1 MEIVSWTSSHWMVF
15 HQSLGLDTM
24 CPSAAS
30 RTMGCVPHWSVMS
43 SKCSC
48 IESCGSTF
56 SIKVAM
62 GYSGIER
69 RMAHSMSTMC
79 CKSDPSCP
87 WRPGGLSRILEWSLQ
102 GGAVVMSIF
111 VPGIA
116 CPRIVSTS
124 SGMSTFHTSPMNVW
138 LMLNVCPKCC
148 MHAGS
153 VSHQKVWSA
162 CVLSFCRAS
171 DAVPIPVKNERCITG
186 GWL

>member
-1 MEIVSWTSSHWMVF
+1 MAIGH
-15 HQSLGLDTM
+15 
-24 CPSAAS
+24 
-30 RTMGCVPHWSVMS
+30 
-43 SKCSC
+43 
-48 IESCGSTF
+48 
-56 SIKVAM
+56 
-62 GYSGIER
+62 SGIDR

-87 WRPGGLSRILEWSLQ
+87 WRPGGLSLILEWSLQ

-116 CPRIVSTS
+116 CARIVLTS
-124 SGMSTFHTSPMNVW
+124 SGISMFQTSPMNVW
-138 LMLNVCPKCC
+138 LMLNVCSKCC
-148 MHAGS
+148 VHDGS
-153 VSHQKVWSA
+153 VSHQKVCSA